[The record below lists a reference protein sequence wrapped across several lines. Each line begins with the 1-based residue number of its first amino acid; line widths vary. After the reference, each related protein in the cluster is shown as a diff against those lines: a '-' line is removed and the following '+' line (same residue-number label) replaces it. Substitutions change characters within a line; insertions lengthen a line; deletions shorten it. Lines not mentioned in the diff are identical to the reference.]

1 MGWGPRKVCLYLGCH
16 SHHFSEKKITNQEE
30 NTPKTLKTH
39 TRQRLYRRQVCDE
52 HEGKYWL
59 ILSLCTDDLFD
70 EATNS
75 TVTHGPACAHALNLG
90 L

>member
-1 MGWGPRKVCLYLGCH
+1 M
-16 SHHFSEKKITNQEE
+16 
-30 NTPKTLKTH
+30 
-39 TRQRLYRRQVCDE
+39 QRLYRRQLCDE

-75 TVTHGPACAHALNLG
+75 TLTHGPARAHTLNLG